1 MWGTFFYPQLVFY
14 LPNIPYLCCLMIKI
28 PVDTTNNPE
37 INVWIT
43 SDTHY
48 SHKNICRGVTAWR
61 TKEGEI
67 PVSQTRD
74 FATIEKMN
82 SSIVN
87 NINEVVGQDDMLIH
101 LGDWSFGGFEQIRE
115 FWDRIIC
122 KNVHL
127 VLGNHDHHIEN
138 NRDGSQ
144 GLFKSVSHYNTLE
157 IGQFKFRLMHYP
169 ISSWDGLGKGV
180 MHLHGHCH
188 LPNNLKLSK
197 GQRMDVGMDGHTEFR
212 PYNVYRE
219 VVPLL
224 RNRPKVSE
232 IGEYDHHLDELQ
244 NKDKG

>member
-1 MWGTFFYPQLVFY
+1 
-14 LPNIPYLCCLMIKI
+14 MIKVSI
-28 PVDTTNNPE
+28 DTKNNPE
-37 INVWIT
+37 VNVWIT

-82 SSIVN
+82 STIVN

-122 KNVHL
+122 KNIHL

-232 IGEYDHHLDELQ
+232 IGDYDHHLDELQ